1 MCLLA
6 SCSSVWEIG
15 VVRSPSLCSGRG
27 VFMVVAAVCSKPAV
41 EGQMKW
47 DVDFQCAVISRA
59 ASVQTAVGW
68 R

>member
-1 MCLLA
+1 
-6 SCSSVWEIG
+6 
-15 VVRSPSLCSGRG
+15 VRSPSLCSGRG